1 MSDKSPLIKPIVAIC
16 DDDDA
21 MRRLVERLLVRAGK
35 YTVVSFHSGADLL
48 QYIHANPV
56 NLVLLDVRLPGEDG
70 FKICEKVLEISGCE
84 QLPIL
89 FLSGDSDVDTIVVG
103 FSKGAVDY
111 ITKPVKPQE
120 LKARIDT
127 HLKVQR
133 LQMELQESKA
143 KYQVLVH
150 VLCHDLANYVG
161 AIYNMAQFL
170 KRSNGT
176 ADVKNF
182 FPRIYNAS
190 SRAFKFLKT
199 VHEIVAGEEG
209 RLSMEV
215 KEHEALGL
223 IEESASILQSKF
235 ESKKITL
242 SIDNQATNA
251 KVKVDRNWFV
261 VSILNNLLSNAC
273 KYSYPDSVVQLS
285 LSQAEHDLIITVRDF
300 GVGMLP
306 KQLSNLNVSTVAQSV
321 PGTDGEKGS
330 GMGIPLVKRWVS
342 SFGGHIS
349 IDSKHE
355 SAGED
360 HGTEI
365 TLSFPMV

>member
-1 MSDKSPLIKPIVAIC
+1 MSKTQISKPVIALC
-16 DDDDA
+16 DDDQS
-21 MRRLVERLLVRAGK
+21 MRQLTERILSRSGDYV
-35 YTVVSFHSGADLL
+35 VVSFQRGTDLL
-48 QYIHANPV
+48 KYALDNPV

-70 FKICEKVLEISGCE
+70 FLICEKLLETPGCE
-84 QLPIL
+84 QLPVL
-89 FLSGDSDVDTIVVG
+89 FLSGESDVDTIVVG
-103 FSKGAVDY
+103 FSKGAVDF
-111 ITKPVKPQE
+111 ITKPVKSQE

-127 HLKVQR
+127 HLKVQS
-133 LQMELQESKA
+133 LQRELQESKV

-170 KRSNGT
+170 NRSDSA
-176 ADVKNF
+176 ADARGF

-190 SRAFKFLKT
+190 HRAFKFLKT

-209 RLSMEV
+209 RLSVDV
-215 KEHEALGL
+215 KEYEALGL
-223 IEESASILQSKF
+223 VEESASILKSKF
-235 ESKKITL
+235 DSKKIKL
-242 SIDNQATNA
+242 SIDNRARDA

-273 KYSYPDSVVQLS
+273 KYSYPDSVVQLR
-285 LSQAEHDLIITVRDF
+285 LSKAEHDLVITVKDH

-306 KQLSNLNVSTVAQSV
+306 KQLNNLNVLTVAQSI
-321 PGTDGEKGS
+321 PGTGGEKGS

-342 SFGGHIS
+342 SFGGQIS
-349 IDSKHE
+349 IDSIHE
-355 SAGED
+355 SLGDD

-365 TLSFPMV
+365 RLSFPMV

>member
-1 MSDKSPLIKPIVAIC
+1 MSKLVNKPVIAIC
-16 DDDDA
+16 DDDQS
-21 MRRLVERLLVRAGK
+21 MRQLTERLLLRTGQ
-35 YTVVSFHSGADLL
+35 YSVVSFSSGSKLL
-48 QYIHANPV
+48 DYAKNNQI

-70 FKICEKVLEISGCE
+70 FLICERLLKIPECV
-84 QLPIL
+84 QLPVL
-89 FLSGDSDVDTIVVG
+89 FLSGESDVDTIVVG
-103 FSKGAVDY
+103 LSKGAVDY

-133 LQMELQESKA
+133 LQKELQESKV
-143 KYQVLVH
+143 KYQMLVH

-161 AIYNMAQFL
+161 AIYNMSQFL
-170 KRSNGT
+170 NRSDSIQ
-176 ADVKNF
+176 DVRGF

-190 SRAFKFLKT
+190 HRAFKFLKT
-199 VHEIVAGEEG
+199 VHEIVAGDEG

-223 IEESASILQSKF
+223 VEESASILKSKF
-235 ESKKITL
+235 DSKKIRL
-242 SIDNQATNA
+242 SIENRATDA
-251 KVKVDRNWFV
+251 RVKVDRNWFV

-273 KYSYPDSVVQLS
+273 KYSYPDSVVQLR
-285 LSQAEHDLIITVRDF
+285 LSKAEHDLVITVKDN

-306 KQLSNLNVSTVAQSV
+306 KQLSNLNISTLAHSI
-321 PGTDGEKGS
+321 PGTSGEKGS

-342 SFGGHIS
+342 SFGGQIS
-349 IDSKHE
+349 IDSIHE
-355 SAGED
+355 SLGED

>member
-1 MSDKSPLIKPIVAIC
+1 MNKSPVYKPVIAIC
-16 DDDDA
+16 DDDNA
-21 MRRLVERLLVRAGK
+21 MRRLVERVLLRAGK
-35 YTVVSFHSGADLL
+35 YTVLSFSSGGDLIE
-48 QYIHANPV
+48 YASSNPV

-70 FKICEKVLEISGCE
+70 FEVCEQLLRVDGCE
-84 QLPIL
+84 QVPVL

-170 KRSNGT
+170 KRSDGT
-176 ADVKNF
+176 ADVQNF

-209 RLSMEV
+209 RLSMEL

-235 ESKKITL
+235 DSKKITL
-242 SIDNQATNA
+242 CIENRATDA

-261 VSILNNLLSNAC
+261 VSVLNNLLTNAC

-285 LSQAEHDLIITVRDF
+285 LSTADHDLIITVRDY

-321 PGTDGEKGS
+321 PGTGGEKGS

-342 SFGGHIS
+342 SFGGQIS
-349 IDSKHE
+349 IDSTHE
-355 SAGED
+355 SAGDD